1 VDAFAR
7 FISLHAGH
15 RHYSPSDVANLRL
28 VRPRLAGAIKEH
40 EKVERILH
48 IFEMNLFPE
57 MLSIKQSLFSKLNFL
72 ILPLEDTIKNQVA
85 LKRATGDVHKI
96 WRDWNFLLLENQ
108 LEDSSSVH
116 SFLAFIKGCYYQQY
130 QAMLAAPAAGH
141 SGVSGASMSTKV
153 AVEREKCKRWQTL
166 HLHLAT
172 YFKSNTQN
180 VPQHD
185 LMWEYIGKRVFD
197 FQSTLS
203 LKNMPL
209 YIDLMVDLP
218 PAYILLRDGWES
230 RKIIWDLLESPPD
243 TAPSFILKSFYV
255 LDFILSIFSY
265 FMRCF
270 WFHSLMPKASIYSA
284 HLRIFL
290 LPSCCIGRIFT

>member
-116 SFLAFIKGCYYQQY
+116 SFFAFPKGLSAISGHVGCSSCWPFWCKRRFYEHKSCSRTRKM
-130 QAMLAAPAAGH
+130 QAMADLALTPCH
-141 SGVSGASMSTKV
+141 LFQIQYTKCPST
-153 AVEREKCKRWQTL
+153 
-166 HLHLAT
+166 
-172 YFKSNTQN
+172 
-180 VPQHD
+180 
-185 LMWEYIGKRVFD
+185 
-197 FQSTLS
+197 
-203 LKNMPL
+203 
-209 YIDLMVDLP
+209 
-218 PAYILLRDGWES
+218 
-230 RKIIWDLLESPPD
+230 
-243 TAPSFILKSFYV
+243 
-255 LDFILSIFSY
+255 
-265 FMRCF
+265 
-270 WFHSLMPKASIYSA
+270 
-284 HLRIFL
+284 
-290 LPSCCIGRIFT
+290 